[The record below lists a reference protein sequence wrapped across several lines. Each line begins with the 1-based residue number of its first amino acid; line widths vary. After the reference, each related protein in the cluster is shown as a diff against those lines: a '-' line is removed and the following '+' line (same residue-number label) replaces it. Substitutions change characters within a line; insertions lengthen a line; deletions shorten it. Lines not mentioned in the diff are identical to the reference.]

1 MARWRT
7 EPANRYE
14 RQPSGRVMPPKRW
27 SPRGSRKPVGPSW
40 PGTSMSVATSSISW
54 RSTRARRP
62 RSWSSR
68 SAGGLAAT
76 SACRRRQSIT
86 ANASAFGRRRTG
98 CWTGARSRMAH
109 PFRGC
114 PCGSIWWSWSLGIG
128 CGTIGTPCEGTA
140 AAAADGRGGRL
151 RPRPV
156 LHSRPVR
163 VRPSRHMTTP
173 TPRGVEHT
181 RGPFRPG
188 RCRTRPET
196 ADRPLATR
204 SAEV

>member
-14 RQPSGRVMPPKRW
+14 RRPSGRVMPQKRW

-68 SAGGLAAT
+68 SAGGLGAT

-86 ANASAFGRRRTG
+86 ANASVFGRRRTG

-128 CGTIGTPCEGTA
+128 CGTIDTPCDARPVGQVTA
-140 AAAADGRGGRL
+140 ATRATLPPGPGSPEPSHDDAHATRRGA
-151 RPRPV
+151 
-156 LHSRPVR
+156 
-163 VRPSRHMTTP
+163 
-173 TPRGVEHT
+173 HT
-181 RGPFRPG
+181 RTVPTGTVP
-188 RCRTRPET
+188 
-196 ADRPLATR
+196 D
-204 SAEV
+204 SA